1 MMRFRGRADKA
12 GYFKPTNNTNNTTM
26 TKKKVS
32 LSSIDAFVE
41 QDIIVEVPEEA
52 GEELATEKAMA
63 GEGEVIR
70 ERVYGVEAEA
80 VNADVSDAASSK
92 AMFQIMAS
100 SKATFEVMG
109 VFLDTAS
116 LQPFTREVGA
126 AGPEEALAWA
136 LAEVE
141 SINEEAAQEKY
152 VNELLG
158 SNLAVAASNA
168 EVRPVSIRRTS
179 VVTDRTEYLHEIDSF
194 S

>member
-1 MMRFRGRADKA
+1 MMRFRGTTDKA
-12 GYFKPTNNTNNTTM
+12 GYFKPTNNTNDTTM

-41 QDIIVEVPEEA
+41 QDIIVEVPEGA

-70 ERVYGVEAEA
+70 ERVYGVEAEM
-80 VNADVSDAASSK
+80 VNAEVSK
-92 AMFQIMAS
+92 ANS
-100 SKATFEVMG
+100 PKATFEIMG
-109 VFLDTAS
+109 VFLDTKD

-126 AGPEEALAWA
+126 QGPEEALARA

-141 SINEEAAQEKY
+141 SINEEAAQEEY
-152 VNELLG
+152 VSELLG
-158 SNLAVAASNA
+158 SNLAAAASNA

-179 VVTDRTEYLHEIDSF
+179 VVTDRTEYLHEIDSY

>member
-1 MMRFRGRADKA
+1 
-12 GYFKPTNNTNNTTM
+12 M

-63 GEGEVIR
+63 GEGEVVR
-70 ERVYGVEAEA
+70 ERVYGVEAEM
-80 VNADVSDAASSK
+80 VNAEVSEAGSP
-92 AMFQIMAS
+92 
-100 SKATFEVMG
+100 KATFEVMG
-109 VFLDTAS
+109 VFLDTKD

-126 AGPEEALAWA
+126 EGPEEALARA

-141 SINEEAAQEKY
+141 SINEEAAQEEY
-152 VNELLG
+152 VNELLD

>member
-1 MMRFRGRADKA
+1 MMRFRGTTDKA
-12 GYFKPTNNTNNTTM
+12 GYFKSTNNTGNTSM

-41 QDIIVEVPEEA
+41 QDIIVEVPDTA
-52 GEELATEKAMA
+52 GEELAIEKAMA

-70 ERVYGVEAEA
+70 ERIYGVEAEA
-80 VNADVSDAASSK
+80 VNTTVSNASS
-92 AMFQIMAS
+92 
-100 SKATFEVMG
+100 SKSTFEVMG

-126 AGPEEALAWA
+126 DGPEEALARA

-141 SINEEAAQEKY
+141 SINEEAAQEEY
-152 VNELLG
+152 VNELLD

-179 VVTDRTEYLHEIDSF
+179 VATDRTEYLHEIDSF

>member
-12 GYFKPTNNTNNTTM
+12 GYFKSTNNTNDTTM

-32 LSSIDAFVE
+32 LSSIYAFVE

-52 GEELATEKAMA
+52 HEELATEKAMA

-80 VNADVSDAASSK
+80 VNAEVSK
-92 AMFQIMAS
+92 ANS

-109 VFLDTAS
+109 VFLDTKD

-126 AGPEEALAWA
+126 DGPEEALARA

-141 SINEEAAQEKY
+141 RLSLSTRRLSQEEY
-152 VNELLG
+152 VNELLD